1 MGENTCKT
9 ERKCHVLKS
18 TLATYKIQGQPGP
31 QRKTLVSKT
40 LRAGKWDVLSWF
52 GLGAEQGEGQQ
63 VWRMASGEGLWEAE
77 RPLLHSYHHT
87 EWFFYILT
95 HSVTESEF
103 APLLQLCMF
112 KILSHCLPGRA
123 LSPTVPQSPGPGPP
137 RILAW
142 CGNADDR
149 NLLQLPR
156 PVHATDKWQAVITM
170 KPAAAE
176 ELSIR
181 VLGLQGDWSRN

>member
-1 MGENTCKT
+1 MGGGRILVRESGSAMY
-9 ERKCHVLKS
+9 LKS

-31 QRKTLVSKT
+31 QRKTPVSKT
-40 LRAGKWDVLSWF
+40 LRAGKWGVLSWF

-87 EWFFYILT
+87 EWLFCILT

-123 LSPTVPQSPGPGPP
+123 LSPTVPQSPGPAPP
-137 RILAW
+137 P
-142 CGNADDR
+142 GS
-149 NLLQLPR
+149 LPGVGMQVTGIFWNF
-156 PVHATDKWQAVITM
+156 PGLYMQQTNGK
-170 KPAAAE
+170 
-176 ELSIR
+176 LS
-181 VLGLQGDWSRN
+181 SP